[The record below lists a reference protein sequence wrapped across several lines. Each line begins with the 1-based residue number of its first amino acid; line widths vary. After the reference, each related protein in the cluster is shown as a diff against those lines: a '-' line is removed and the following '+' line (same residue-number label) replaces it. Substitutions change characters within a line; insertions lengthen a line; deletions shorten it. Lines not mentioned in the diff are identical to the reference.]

1 VSVPRVYLPGL
12 ASSHGPSL
20 AASDGVIAL
29 PDDEAHHLI
38 QVLRL
43 RGGEDVVVFDGRG
56 REWAARLET
65 RGRKGAAIEIGA
77 EREPTPE
84 PAVEVTLGIGV
95 LKGDQMDTV
104 VRDATALGVRRIAP
118 VASAHVTVPERAW
131 RSEAARTRW
140 TRVAVAAAKQSRR
153 AVVPDVAPVASFAAC
168 LERAPD
174 VALYIAVE
182 PARAVEASSPAAA
195 TPARAVVLVG
205 PEGGW
210 SADEVARAAA
220 AGARPIDLGP
230 RTLRAELV
238 PAVLLSVLWTRWG
251 WR

>member
-1 VSVPRVYLPGL
+1 MSVPRVYLPGL
-12 ASSHGPSL
+12 AALRSPSL
-20 AASDGVIAL
+20 AASDGVVPL

-38 QVLRL
+38 RVLRL

-56 REWAARLET
+56 REWAARLAT
-65 RGRKGAAIEIGA
+65 RGRKDAAIEIGA
-77 EREPTPE
+77 ERVPTPE
-84 PAVEVTLGIGV
+84 PAVDVTLAIGV

-104 VRDATALGVRRIAP
+104 VRDATALGVRRIAAL
-118 VASAHVTVPERAW
+118 ASAHVTVPERAW
-131 RSEAARTRW
+131 RGEAARTRW

-153 AVVPDVAPVASFAAC
+153 AVVPDIAAVASFDAC
-168 LERAPD
+168 LERARD
-174 VALYIAVE
+174 AALYIAVE
-182 PARAVEASSPAAA
+182 PVRAVEASNGAAG

-210 SADEVARAAA
+210 SADEVARAL
-220 AGARPIDLGP
+220 AGGAEAIDLGP

-238 PAVLLSVLWTRWG
+238 PAVLLSALWTRWG

>member
-1 VSVPRVYLPGL
+1 MSAPRVYLPGL
-12 ASSHGPSL
+12 TSL
-20 AASDGVIAL
+20 AARDGVIPL

-38 QVLRL
+38 RVLRL

-56 REWAARLET
+56 REWAGRLAM
-65 RGRKGAAIEIGA
+65 RGRSGAAIEIGT
-77 EREPTPE
+77 ERVPTPE

-131 RSEAARTRW
+131 RSDAARSRW
-140 TRVAVAAAKQSRR
+140 TRVAVAAAKQCQR
-153 AVVPDVAPVASFAAC
+153 AVVPDIAPVASFDAC
-168 LERAPD
+168 LERAQD

-182 PARAVEASSPAAA
+182 PARAVEASSRAAA
-195 TPARAVVLVG
+195 TPVRAVVLVG

-210 SADEVARAAA
+210 SADEVARALG
-220 AGARPIDLGP
+220 AGAQPIDLGP

-238 PAVLLSVLWTRWG
+238 PAVLLSALWTRWG